1 MKILNSVFENYARIL
16 TSQVNGIFRVMTDI
30 TVMEVQEKRYYEYV
44 NSFQENDCMT
54 LVDRLCRKRKAECS
68 YDAAYH
74 AGPCDHADQSYA
86 GRRREVIRVEEDY
99 RYSDVEL
106 ASTGGSQNM

>member
-54 LVDRLCRKRKAECS
+54 LVDTVMPDK
-68 YDAAYH
+68 
-74 AGPCDHADQSYA
+74 
-86 GRRREVIRVEEDY
+86 GRQNVPLIQTIRMRMRR
-99 RYSDVEL
+99 
-106 ASTGGSQNM
+106 GM